1 MSQYGHT
8 AWRVRDGV
16 FSGSPN
22 AIAQTT
28 DGYIWVGTQV
38 GLVRFDGVRFVPWN
52 PPNENLSYAAIL
64 SLRGASDGSLWIGT
78 QVGLMQWKDGRLL
91 KFPETSGYIN
101 SIYEDKEGVIW
112 VARSRNR
119 EGGLCRVAE
128 SKASCYGPQDGIP
141 PYAGAITGDD
151 SGNLWLGSSSR
162 LTRWNPGSSTA
173 YAPPGLKSAEGL
185 NGIDALVAEPDG
197 SIWVGI
203 TRSGRGLGLQRL
215 AQGDWEPFVTSNFDS
230 STLIVNGLMLDRRN
244 ALWIGTEGDGVY
256 RIHDGEVDHFRRADG
271 LSSDAVVRFF
281 EDREGNL
288 WVATSEGIDCFRD
301 LRVVNVSA
309 REGLNGDQVGSVLA
323 SRDGTVWLG
332 NHTGLNSVRGKSVSF
347 IGPKNGLPGVSIT
360 SLLEDHAG
368 RLWIGVDNGLFVYEG
383 GKFTPIRRRDGSP
396 AGVVIALT
404 EDVDGNIWAEVTGQP
419 RYLLR
424 IQDRTV
430 REEIPDTQIPTAV
443 ALAADPQG
451 GIWLG
456 LYQGGLARYRNG
468 QLETFPLQQIPKAK
482 VYQLIVNQDGSVLGA
497 TAEGLVEWRNGKLQL
512 LTDRNGLP
520 CTSIGTII
528 FDRRADLWLYAK
540 CGLLRITADQ
550 LQKWRG
556 QPDAA
561 IKVNIFDVFD
571 GVQPGF
577 PPFQPTA
584 ALATDGRLWFVNE
597 KVAQVIDPADLVGNP
612 TPPPVHIEDVIA
624 DRQHYAAGDGLR
636 LPPLTRDLEID
647 YTALSLTV
655 PQKVRFRY
663 KLEGHDVDWQDAKI
677 RRSAFYSDLRPGN
690 YRFRVIAC
698 NNDGVWNE
706 VGAALDFTIVPA
718 WYQTLWF
725 RILFVVSALFVIW
738 ILYRLRLRQ
747 VARALSVRFN
757 ERLAERTRI
766 ARELHD
772 TLLQTVQGSKLV
784 ADDALERPDDS
795 AHMQRAMKKLS
806 GWLGQAT
813 QEGRAALNSLRT
825 STTETNDLAAGLRR
839 AAEECLLNKSMAVKF
854 SVAGGSRD
862 MHPIARDEIY
872 RIGFEAIRNACVHA
886 SASELEVS
894 LNYAQDLT
902 LRVNDNGIGIEPA
915 VVTEGKAG
923 HFGLNGMRE
932 RAERIGSKLTLVS
945 APKSGTEMTLVV
957 PGNVIFRKASATRF
971 ERLKTILRRRNG
983 ASHQD

>member
-1 MSQYGHT
+1 LQMLNRLEHPRALLVFNREALVIPRLRPFCFLLFLLIAKSVWAVNPDHRISQYGHT
-8 AWRVRDGV
+8 AWHVRDGV

-22 AIAQTT
+22 AIAQTA
-28 DGYIWVGTQV
+28 DGYLWVGTQV

-52 PPNENLSYAAIL
+52 PPNENLSYTGIL
-64 SLRGASDGSLWIGT
+64 SLQGASDGSLWIGT
-78 QVGLMQWKDGRLL
+78 QVGLMQWKDGRLI
-91 KFPETSGYIN
+91 KFPEVDGYVN
-101 SIYEDKEGVIW
+101 SIYEDREGVIW
-112 VARSRNR
+112 VARSRKHV
-119 EGGLCRVAE
+119 GGLCRVAE
-128 SKASCYGPQDGIP
+128 SKATCYGSQDGVQLD
-141 PYAGAITGDD
+141 AGAVTGDG
-151 SGNLWLGSSSR
+151 SGNLWVGSSAQI
-162 LTRWNPGSSTA
+162 TRWNPGSSTV
-173 YAPPGLKSAEGL
+173 YAPPGLKSAAGL
-185 NGIDALVAEPDG
+185 SGVSALVAEPDG
-197 SIWVGI
+197 SIWIGI

-215 AQGDWEPFVTSNFDS
+215 AQGDWEPFVTPNFDS
-230 STLIVNGLMLDRRN
+230 SALNVNGLLLDRRHV
-244 ALWIGTEGDGVY
+244 LWIGTEGDGVY

-271 LSSDAVVRFF
+271 LSSDAVAGFF
-281 EDREGNL
+281 EDKEGNL

-301 LRVVNVSA
+301 LRVVNISA
-309 REGLNGDQVGSVLA
+309 REGLNGDKVASVFA

-332 NHTGLNSVRGKSVSF
+332 NQTGLNSVSGKSVSF

-368 RLWIGVDNGLFVYEG
+368 RLWVGVDNGLFVREG

-404 EDVDGNIWAEVTGQP
+404 EDVDGNIWAEALGQS

-430 REEIPDTQIPTAV
+430 REEIPETQIPIAV

-456 LYQGGLARYRNG
+456 FSQGGLARYRNG
-468 QLETFPLQQIPKAK
+468 QLETFPLQENPKAR
-482 VYQLIVNQDGSVLGA
+482 VNQLIVNQDGSVLGA
-497 TAEGLVEWRNGKLQL
+497 TAEGLVEWRDGKLQL

-520 CTSIGTII
+520 CTSIRTII

-577 PPFQPTA
+577 SPFQPA
-584 ALATDGRLWFVNE
+584 AAIATDGRLWFVNE

-663 KLEGHDVDWQDAKI
+663 KLENHDADWQDANT
-677 RRSAFYSDLRPGN
+677 RRQAFYSDLRPGN
-690 YRFRVIAC
+690 YRFRVMAC

-706 VGAALDFTIVPA
+706 VGAALDFTIAPA

-747 VARALSVRFN
+747 VARAIGVRFN

-813 QEGRAALNSLRT
+813 QEGRAALHSLRT
-825 STTETNDLAAGLRR
+825 STIETNDLAAGLRR

-872 RIGFEAIRNACVHA
+872 RIGFEAIRNACEHA
-886 SASELEVS
+886 SASEL
-894 LNYAQDLT
+894 
-902 LRVNDNGIGIEPA
+902 
-915 VVTEGKAG
+915 
-923 HFGLNGMRE
+923 
-932 RAERIGSKLTLVS
+932 
-945 APKSGTEMTLVV
+945 
-957 PGNVIFRKASATRF
+957 
-971 ERLKTILRRRNG
+971 
-983 ASHQD
+983 